1 MKKRIIHCLGLGVLA
16 LCLLVGQLSTAA
28 AAASAQPEAT
38 GWYWLS
44 SDDNYSKY
52 FDPESVVV
60 TNSVSTA
67 HGQVPTEIQV
77 WTKTAYSYSGAKE
90 TLAAYGLAKSF
101 PDPAK
106 LSYSMAQLLIRPQY
120 RTVQYMAENFYDA
133 QGDVIWSKADSEPKE
148 KEINSQQFDESFYT
162 AAVDQ
167 AFHQN
172 DETERAKSADRWT
185 TIFDVTTP
193 EGARTH
199 TTADTSTMRMRGDN
213 LIFWEWQET
222 KDSNGKVVEIKFLKM
237 AINLPQATEK
247 VVSGK
252 YWTAQSGWQSLD
264 DSLDG
269 QYRMVNRN
277 SNEYKTIT
285 ALRQYVEANYKW
297 VHRYG
302 LA

>member
-1 MKKRIIHCLGLGVLA
+1 MKKQIIHWLGLGVLMFW
-16 LCLLVGQLSTAA
+16 LLAGQTVLAA
-28 AAASAQPEAT
+28 AAQQP

-60 TNSVSTA
+60 TNSVLTA
-67 HGQVPTEIQV
+67 HGPVPTEIQV
-77 WTKTAYSYSGAKE
+77 WTKTAYSYSGAQE
-90 TLAAYGLAKSF
+90 TLNAYGLANKF
-101 PDPAK
+101 NDPGK
-106 LSYSMAQLLIRPQY
+106 LSYSTAQLLIKPQY
-120 RTVQYMAENFYDA
+120 RTVQYQEEHFYDA
-133 QGDVIWSKADSEPKE
+133 QGTVIWSKADPAPKE
-148 KEINSQQFDESFYT
+148 KEINSQQFDEAFYT

-167 AFHQN
+167 AFHQST
-172 DETERAKSADRWT
+172 ETERAKAENRWT
-185 TIFDVTTP
+185 TIFEVTTP

-199 TTADTSTMRMRGDN
+199 TTADTTTMRMRGDN

-222 KDSNGKVVEIKFLKM
+222 KDANGKVVEIKFLKM
-237 AINLPQATEK
+237 AVNLPQATEK

-269 QYRMVNRN
+269 QYRMVSKT

-285 ALRQYVEANYKW
+285 ALREYVDRNAAW
-297 VHRYG
+297 VNRYA
-302 LA
+302 LE

>member
-1 MKKRIIHCLGLGVLA
+1 MDKRIIHCLGLGVLA

-106 LSYSMAQLLIRPQY
+106 LSYSMAQLL
-120 RTVQYMAENFYDA
+120 
-133 QGDVIWSKADSEPKE
+133 
-148 KEINSQQFDESFYT
+148 
-162 AAVDQ
+162 
-167 AFHQN
+167 
-172 DETERAKSADRWT
+172 
-185 TIFDVTTP
+185 
-193 EGARTH
+193 
-199 TTADTSTMRMRGDN
+199 
-213 LIFWEWQET
+213 
-222 KDSNGKVVEIKFLKM
+222 
-237 AINLPQATEK
+237 
-247 VVSGK
+247 
-252 YWTAQSGWQSLD
+252 
-264 DSLDG
+264 
-269 QYRMVNRN
+269 
-277 SNEYKTIT
+277 
-285 ALRQYVEANYKW
+285 
-297 VHRYG
+297 
-302 LA
+302 